1 LQRRGNVKL
10 RTLSK
15 TYGRI
20 SGGEQMHV
28 IGTPFIQGP
37 ALSLLFRT
45 PHGEVPVK
53 NLEYYSD
60 SVLFFEL
67 PPYPLPEG
75 ALVNPDTEIKVTMLL
90 TNDGRTFS
98 NPLDFTY
105 LADNTPRSRI

>member
-1 LQRRGNVKL
+1 
-10 RTLSK
+10 
-15 TYGRI
+15 
-20 SGGEQMHV
+20 MHV

-37 ALSLLFRT
+37 ALGLMFKT
-45 PHGEVPVK
+45 PHGEVLVG
-53 NLEYYSD
+53 NLEFYSD

-75 ALVNPDTEIKVTMLL
+75 ISVSPDTEIKVTVLL